1 MTPAARILSVIEI
14 LDLFDAQ
21 AVPLDRVCDAYFRAR
36 RFIGSSDRRFI
47 GDMVFAVMRS
57 RMKLDWHLEKSGLA
71 LSNRLRVLAFLKIF
85 ENKIPY
91 EIGGVLGGKYGAEPL
106 DDTERSALESMAQ
119 DAAMP
124 EYVAGEC
131 AEWLLPKIQ
140 AAFPQSWRE
149 ELLALQNPAS
159 FDLRVNTLK
168 KPRDAALAEIPP
180 ELHAKPTPLSPHGI
194 RLESRAGFGALA
206 GLKDGVLEVQDEGS
220 QMVGLLCDAQPGMQ
234 ILDYCAGAGGKALAL
249 AAEMQN
255 KGRIVLCDTHDK
267 RLKNA
272 AERFKRA
279 GAHNY
284 ELRLLDNDGKKWLKR
299 QEGRFDRV
307 LCDVPCSGTG
317 TWRRNPDLRYRF
329 DQKDLTELCALQRN
343 ILAEAAGYVK
353 KDGLLIY
360 ATCSMLREENE
371 EQMEWFIKEHP
382 GFLLCHPEGQSP
394 EGSFSPGMQRSF
406 ASLRMTKGGYLRL
419 TPAKDA
425 TDGFFAAVLKK
436 G

>member
-21 AVPLDRVCDAYFRAR
+21 GVPLDRVCDTYFRVR
-36 RFIGSSDRRFI
+36 RFIGSGDRRFI
-47 GDMVFAVMRS
+47 GDMVFAVMRC
-57 RMKLDWHLEKSGLA
+57 RMKLDWHLSQSGLA
-71 LSNRLRVLAFLKIF
+71 CGNRLRVLAFLKIF
-85 ENKIPY
+85 ENKTPY
-91 EIGGVLGGKYGAEPL
+91 EIGGVLGGKYGAAPM
-106 DDTERSALESMAQ
+106 DDAERSALESMTRE
-119 DAAMP
+119 AAMP
-124 EYVAGEC
+124 EYVISEC
-131 AEWLLPKIQ
+131 AEWLMPKIQ

-149 ELLALQNPAS
+149 ELLALQQGAS

-168 KPRDAALAEIPP
+168 TSRDAALAEIPQ
-180 ELHAKPTPLSPHGI
+180 ELNAKPTPLSPYGI
-194 RLESRAGFGALA
+194 RLESRTGFGALA
-206 GLKDGVLEVQDEGS
+206 GLKDGSLEVQDEGS
-220 QMVGLLCDAQPGMQ
+220 QMVAILCDAQPGMQ

-329 DQKDLTELCALQRN
+329 DEKDLTELCALQKI
-343 ILAEAAGYVK
+343 ILGEAAEYVK

-371 EQMEWFIKEHP
+371 AQIEWF
-382 GFLLCHPEGQSP
+382 LQSHA
-394 EGSFSPGMQRSF
+394 EFS
-406 ASLRMTKGGYLRL
+406 ALADKSLRLS
-419 TPAKDA
+419 PAKNA
-425 TDGFFAAVLKK
+425 TDGFFAAVLPKK
-436 G
+436 